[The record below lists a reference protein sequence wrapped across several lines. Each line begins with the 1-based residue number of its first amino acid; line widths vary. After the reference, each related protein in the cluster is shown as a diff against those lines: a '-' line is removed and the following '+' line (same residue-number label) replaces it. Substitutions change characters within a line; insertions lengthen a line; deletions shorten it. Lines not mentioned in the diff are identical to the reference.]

1 MRSGEPWP
9 LLVCWHLLG
18 GWASRSRALG
28 RLADL
33 AIGEGRA
40 CCLPAGDAA
49 DATASVGR
57 RAAVVQAA
65 DGSAV
70 VGVAGSRAHV
80 EELLKGEL
88 AVEDVAADQAVL
100 LLHLMGPDD
109 VAVQD

>member
-1 MRSGEPWP
+1 MRSGEPLP

-40 CCLPAGDAA
+40 CCLPDGDAA

-65 DGSAV
+65 AGSAV
-70 VGVAGSRAHV
+70 DGVAGSRAQE
-80 EELLKGEL
+80 EELLKDGL
-88 AVEDVAADQAVL
+88 AVTDVAADQSDL
-100 LLHLMGPDD
+100 
-109 VAVQD
+109 